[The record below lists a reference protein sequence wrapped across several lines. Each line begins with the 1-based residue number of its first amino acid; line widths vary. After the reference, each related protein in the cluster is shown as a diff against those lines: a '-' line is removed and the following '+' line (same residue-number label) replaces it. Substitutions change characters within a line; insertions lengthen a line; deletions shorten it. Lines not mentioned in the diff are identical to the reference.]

1 MINMQGGFSFCGVD
15 IAELGLEYAPD
26 NANTYVFKASDY
38 KLSEQVFDAHD
49 GGYYYG
55 ETVQPKIFTL
65 RCIYQDEHVNGGIIS
80 NVFRFFRRGR
90 TGRLVFQKRPWVWY
104 GATVVNVNVN
114 QMMNYMNGLV
124 TITLKA
130 YYPFG
135 RTDMEGYEEDY
146 EYLDALKAN
155 SAMLP
160 DGVMP
165 QTKVVEDGQELT
177 TQTIVPLLNAG
188 TERAAV
194 AIEIAG
200 DVGEGVI
207 ITNPSTGQ
215 KCSFVAMSKAVT
227 TDAGKYVICDGL
239 NGKTV
244 LTNGTESEL
253 SYIYHDYGFIDL
265 EPAYPIMRDVTVHYT
280 AGSAAVQTDEAVFD
294 EDSVGQYLYYDGDWR
309 KIASVIS
316 SKKANVL
323 PSPSASG
330 SEVTSMVRMNEIVIT
345 PVANMALTRLNFVY
359 KHTFE

>member
-1 MINMQGGFSFCGVD
+1 MQGGFSFCGVD

-26 NANTYVFKASDY
+26 NVNTYVFKPSDY
-38 KLSEQVFDAHD
+38 KLSEQIFDAHD

-80 NVFRFFRRGR
+80 NVSRFFRRGR

-104 GATVVNVNVN
+104 GATVVNVNVS
-114 QMMNYMNGLV
+114 QMLNYMNGLV

-135 RTDMEGYEEDY
+135 RTDMEGYEEGY
-146 EYLDALKAN
+146 EYLEALKSN

-160 DGVMP
+160 SGVMP
-165 QTKVVEDGQELT
+165 ETKVIEDGQELT

-188 TERAAV
+188 TERASV

-200 DVGEGVI
+200 DVGEGVLI
-207 ITNPSTGQ
+207 NNPSTGQ
-215 KCSFVAMSKAVT
+215 SCRFVAMSKAAT
-227 TDAGKYVICDGL
+227 TNAGKYVVCDGL

-244 LTNGTESEL
+244 LTDGTDSEL
-253 SYIYHDYGFIDL
+253 SYLYHDYGFIDL
-265 EPAYPIMRDVTVHYT
+265 EPAYPIIRDVSVSYT
-280 AGSAAVQTDEAVFD
+280 SGSALVRAEEDVFG
-294 EDSVGQYLYYDGDWR
+294 EDSKGKYLYYDGAWR
-309 KIASVIS
+309 KIASVVN
-316 SKKANVL
+316 SKEANVL
-323 PSPSASG
+323 PSPSVSG
-330 SEVTSMVRMNEIVIT
+330 SEKTNIVQMNELVVT
-345 PVANMALTRLNFVY
+345 PVASMSLTRLNFVY